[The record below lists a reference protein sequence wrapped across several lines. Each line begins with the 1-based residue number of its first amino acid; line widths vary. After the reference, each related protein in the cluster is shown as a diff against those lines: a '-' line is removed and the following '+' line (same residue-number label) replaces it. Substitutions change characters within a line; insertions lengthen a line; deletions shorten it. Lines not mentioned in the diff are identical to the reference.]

1 MNNETNRLAQLIAT
15 AADKELGTRPDGQP
29 RRQDKAAAMA
39 IEAEYLFIR
48 RSELPAAEIVD
59 RDGVPHV
66 DVGSDAGTWSCKTA
80 SADYARTT
88 GLEYLAAAEA
98 IAQWKVEQKR
108 EERRDMLA
116 FELIAGSFNDAGHPL
131 QVAIDRIIELE
142 GKAA

>member
-29 RRQDKAAAMA
+29 RRQDKAAAQA

-66 DVGSDAGTWSCKTA
+66 DVGSEAGTWSCKTA

-98 IAQWKVEQKR
+98 IDQWHRRREDRRAQ
-108 EERRDMLA
+108 LLT
-116 FELIAGSFNDAGHPL
+116 ELTGGITEIAIPAL
-131 QVAIDRIIELE
+131 WVAIDRIIELE